1 LLEAERRSM
10 MKKGLVALCAT
21 TAMVGTLLVA
31 TPPASANWFSRH
43 HPRRAEV
50 NHREERQQ
58 DRIAH
63 GIRNGSI
70 SPQEAQQL
78 ESQERALRLQER
90 EEVRANGG
98 HLTKQQTRQLNHE
111 EDTLSHEIHH
121 DSHN

>member
-1 LLEAERRSM
+1 M
-10 MKKGLVALCAT
+10 QKGVVALWAT
-21 TAMVGTLLVA
+21 TAMVGTLMVA
-31 TPPASANWFSRH
+31 TPPVSANWFTRH

-50 NHREERQQ
+50 NHHEERQQ
-58 DRIAH
+58 ERIAH

-90 EEVRANGG
+90 NEVRANGG
-98 HLTKQQTRQLNHE
+98 YLTKQQTRQLNHE
-111 EDTLSHEIHH
+111 EDMLSHEIHH